1 MRNGIAANKSCGDV
15 SVVMEEDGS
24 RLRPHFS
31 ECTAQLVENSGLLM
45 NYFVKRVGALAM
57 LTMATETFRIL
68 PVIARATPL
77 LLHVPAHVATRTIA

>member
-15 SVVMEEDGS
+15 SVVMKEDAS

-31 ECTAQLVENSGLLM
+31 ECTAQLVEKNGLLM

-57 LTMATETFRIL
+57 LIMATETFRIS

-77 LLHVPAHVATRTIA
+77 LLHVPPQVATRTTA